1 MMYLLAVPLTLFAFW
16 SIIVIIK
23 KINRRR
29 HSYVIYR
36 QSDIH
41 KMLKY
46 FFSLNIQNTPKSSSQ
61 LTKRLEKDMIRVI
74 VMGSQA
80 YWVSNNTFYVADAFD
95 GEVITETAKPVDVQS
110 MSKLDVEKMLSILDS
125 LNSGQGNDDS
135 SSTRN
140 E

>member
-1 MMYLLAVPLTLFAFW
+1 
-16 SIIVIIK
+16 
-23 KINRRR
+23 
-29 HSYVIYR
+29 
-36 QSDIH
+36 
-41 KMLKY
+41 
-46 FFSLNIQNTPKSSSQ
+46 
-61 LTKRLEKDMIRVI
+61 
-74 VMGSQA
+74 MGSQA

-125 LNSGQGNDDS
+125 LNSGQGKDDS

>member
-1 MMYLLAVPLTLFAFW
+1 
-16 SIIVIIK
+16 
-23 KINRRR
+23 
-29 HSYVIYR
+29 
-36 QSDIH
+36 
-41 KMLKY
+41 MLKY
-46 FFSLNIQNTPKSSSQ
+46 FFSLDIQNTPKPSSQ
-61 LTKRLEKDMIRVI
+61 LTKRIEKDMIRVI

-125 LNSGQGNDDS
+125 LNSGQGKDDS

>member
-1 MMYLLAVPLTLFAFW
+1 
-16 SIIVIIK
+16 
-23 KINRRR
+23 
-29 HSYVIYR
+29 
-36 QSDIH
+36 
-41 KMLKY
+41 
-46 FFSLNIQNTPKSSSQ
+46 
-61 LTKRLEKDMIRVI
+61 MIRVI

>member
-1 MMYLLAVPLTLFAFW
+1 
-16 SIIVIIK
+16 
-23 KINRRR
+23 
-29 HSYVIYR
+29 
-36 QSDIH
+36 
-41 KMLKY
+41 
-46 FFSLNIQNTPKSSSQ
+46 
-61 LTKRLEKDMIRVI
+61 MIRVI

-80 YWVSNNTFYVADAFD
+80 YWVSNNTFYVADALD